1 MSKKTNIIMIG
12 MPASG
17 KSAVGRRLAKKLDK
31 NFLDVDLLIQEN
43 EEMALQEIINQ
54 KGNDYFKKI
63 EDETLASLDVE
74 NTVISPGGS
83 AIYYEKAMSRIKE
96 IGVVVYL
103 DVAYR
108 EIERRLGNLETR
120 GIVFPD
126 GMGFI
131 DLYNERKPLYEK
143 WADITINVGS
153 LSLGKTVDKVLE
165 EIAFII

>member
-1 MSKKTNIIMIG
+1 MSKKTNIVMIG

-17 KSAVGRRLAKKLDK
+17 KSTVGKRLAKKLGE

-43 EEMALQEIINQ
+43 EGMALQEIINQ

-83 AIYYEKAMSRIKE
+83 AIYYEKAMSHLKE
-96 IGVVVYL
+96 VGIVVYL
-103 DVAYR
+103 NVPFK
-108 EIERRLGNLETR
+108 EIERRMGNLETR

-126 GMGFI
+126 GMGLI
-131 DLYNERKPLYEK
+131 DLYNERCPLYEK
-143 WADITINVGS
+143 WADITVEVGS
-153 LSLGKTVDKVLE
+153 LSLGKTVDKVIG
-165 EIAFII
+165 EIKG